1 MEINMISLFECF
13 FEFVWCV
20 SFRLFF
26 DVLID
31 FDMCFRICELRLKN
45 ICEVEIIVVWI
56 ELYKIVDR

>member
-1 MEINMISLFECF
+1 MNVFLNLFDVLVLDY
-13 FEFVWCV
+13 FV
-20 SFRLFF
+20 

-56 ELYKIVDR
+56 EMYKIVDR